1 MFDRTTWIALA
12 LSVAGLVG
20 WQFYYTKTYGPYL
33 AQQAETQRLAK
44 QKAGANPTSK
54 PLPTATPGAS
64 ILPISALTSQGSG
77 QATGTATPVLGG
89 TPAAG
94 TNVPTIPEISSKR
107 ATLDTPRGEYLFA
120 NNTGG
125 IECVTLFLHLGA
137 NEQSLY
143 LNKDS
148 GLPIGALCDA
158 SGTPIGGFTMDAD
171 KEKDFTRF
179 SLTAP
184 SGLAITKTFTLP
196 ETVGSPEEYVIKMDL
211 AFSNNGTNTL
221 TLPGFSIA
229 AGGEAPI
236 HIKDLPTYT
245 CFDWY
250 KDGKLIDGKIDA
262 GTMPSPI
269 DVNWFEAGKIPL
281 VGIETHPARNLYTST
296 DSVVWWAAV
305 TSQYFCTIVT
315 APKDQPGSGVWAR
328 RYLAQNSEQSSNGQ
342 PVYGITGGLG
352 TGPIT
357 LAPGQTITRTYTI
370 YAGPKD
376 FFSLGKLGG
385 EQQKI
390 MNFGMFHLVSEFLL
404 WAMNALEKFT
414 HSYAAAI
421 IILTIL
427 IKSALWPLQNKATAS
442 MKRMQ
447 QLSPKMTELRE
458 KYKDDPTKMN
468 EELMKLYKQYG
479 VNPFGGCLPM
489 LVQIPIFFG
498 FYSML
503 GSAIELRNS
512 HFLWIHDLSQPD
524 TLTHIM
530 GFPINLLPLIMAG
543 TMVWQMMISPKS
555 GDAAQQ
561 RMMYFM
567 PVIFLTFAYN
577 YASGLALYWTTQNIF
592 SIVQLYWT
600 RNQEAPKLQVI
611 APKAKP
617 KKKGNGG
624 SNFTKKS

>member
-1 MFDRTTWIALA
+1 MFDRTTWIAIA

-20 WQFYYTKTYGPYL
+20 WQFYYTKTYAPYI
-33 AQQAETQRLAK
+33 AQQAEIQRVAK
-44 QKAGANPTSK
+44 LKTDASSPLSKEKHLPSPTPVPLVKA
-54 PLPTATPGAS
+54 LPAAAALPATGAS
-64 ILPISALTSQGSG
+64 T
-77 QATGTATPVLGG
+77 
-89 TPAAG
+89 
-94 TNVPTIPEISSKR
+94 PTIPELSAKR
-107 ATLDTPRGEYLFA
+107 ETLDTSRAEYLFA

-137 NEQSLY
+137 NEQSLF

-158 SGTPIGGFTMDAD
+158 SGAAIGGFSMEAD
-171 KEKDFTRF
+171 KKQGATKF
-179 SLTAP
+179 LLNAP
-184 SGLAITKTFTLP
+184 GGLAISKSFTLP
-196 ETVGSPEEYVIKMDL
+196 QGVASPDEYTIGLDL
-211 AFSNNGTNTL
+211 SFKNNGTTPL
-221 TLPGFSIA
+221 SLPGYFVA
-229 AGGEAPI
+229 TGGEAPV

-245 CFDWY
+245 CFNWFR
-250 KDGKLIDGKIDA
+250 DGKM
-262 GTMPSPI
+262 TSI

-281 VGIETHPARNLYTST
+281 IGIQTHPAKDLYTQPESGIQ
-296 DSVVWWAAV
+296 WASV
-305 TSQYFCTIVT
+305 TSQYFCTIVS
-315 APKDQPGSGVWAR
+315 APKDQPGSGVWSR
-328 RYLAQNSEQSSNGQ
+328 HYEAQNVVDSSSAS

-357 LAPGQTITRTYTI
+357 LAPGETITRHYSI

-376 FFSLGKLGG
+376 FTGLNKIGG
-385 EQQKI
+385 EQQKV

-404 WAMNALEKFT
+404 WAMNSIQQVV
-414 HSYAAAI
+414 HSFAAAI

-427 IKSALWPLQNKATAS
+427 IKSALWPLQNKATNS

-447 QLSPKMTELRE
+447 LLSPKMTELRA

-524 TLTHIM
+524 TLAHVM
-530 GFPINLLPLIMAG
+530 GFPINLLPIIMAG
-543 TMVWQMMISPKS
+543 TMVWQMAISPKS
-555 GDAAQQ
+555 GDATQQ

-567 PVIFLTFAYN
+567 PVIFLTFCYN

-592 SIVQLYWT
+592 SIVQLYLT
-600 RNQEAPKLQVI
+600 RNQAMPTLEKVVTPKI
-611 APKAKP
+611 KSGKS
-617 KKKGNGG
+617 GGGG
-624 SNFTKKS
+624 SGKKR